1 MNNRSRWLASSDRD
15 RGARSP
21 GSEVLQARN
30 GAPLSRLGRLVAG
43 RIGQGGRRA
52 RRNAS
57 VAALARRRHQGAERR
72 RGRGQG
78 RAGGDLHAVQR
89 QKVFRRGLPLLLA
102 FLGCLT
108 SEKKIWNEL
117 LKVFKRIWSIFCR
130 IICCSS
136 CFRRLAYVKFAGF

>member
-1 MNNRSRWLASSDRD
+1 MNNRSRWLANSDWD

-21 GSEVLQARN
+21 GSEVLQARY

-43 RIGQGGRRA
+43 RMGRGGRRA

-72 RGRGQG
+72 RGRRQG

-108 SEKKIWNEL
+108 SEKKIVKWTFKKSSRL
-117 LKVFKRIWSIFCR
+117 FDQFFVVSFAVRHVFGGWPM
-130 IICCSS
+130 
-136 CFRRLAYVKFAGF
+136 